1 MVNSPALSV
10 NKGKVKRLVAL
21 PFQKSIQ
28 MAYQSIR
35 VRFFRSMVTTMSL
48 VLAVAFLAFIQVG
61 NDIAQG
67 LLNSGNS
74 DFIQILTKA
83 GFDISPENS
92 AVTSSAKQRWI
103 VFLSLL
109 VCVVGIINAQL
120 MSVTERFREIGTL
133 KCLGALD
140 RFIVRIFLL
149 EATMQG
155 LTGALAGS
163 LLGAGAALLTSLTR
177 FGFSMTAHIPWTQI
191 GTTLLYALCIGTF
204 LSLAGVL
211 YPAILASRMRPVEAM
226 RVEQ

>member
-1 MVNSPALSV
+1 MSPANRS
-10 NKGKVKRLVAL
+10 NMSRLVAL
-21 PFQKSIQ
+21 PYKKSIQ
-28 MAYQSIR
+28 MAFQSIR

-48 VLAVAFLAFIQVG
+48 VLAVSFLTFIQAG

-67 LLNSGNS
+67 LLNSGNTEYV
-74 DFIQILTKA
+74 QALTEA
-83 GFDISPENS
+83 GFDISENS
-92 AVTSSAKQRWI
+92 QTIASSAKQQWI

-140 RFIVRIFLL
+140 RFIVRIFML

-155 LTGALAGS
+155 LAGS
-163 LLGAGAALLTSLTR
+163 LGGALLGGVAALLTALLR
-177 FGFSMTAHIPWTQI
+177 FGFSILPHVPWPAITV
-191 GTTLLYALCIGTF
+191 TMSFTLCIGTF
-204 LSLAGVL
+204 LSLLGVL
-211 YPAILASRMRPVEAM
+211 YPAILAARMRPVEAM

>member
-1 MVNSPALSV
+1 MS
-10 NKGKVKRLVAL
+10 RLVAL
-21 PFQKSIQ
+21 PLRKSIQ

-35 VRFFRSMVTTMSL
+35 VRFFRSLVTTMSL

-74 DFIQILTKA
+74 DLLQALTKA
-83 GFDISPENS
+83 GFDFSPGDTTIS
-92 AVTSSAKQRWI
+92 SSAKQQWI
-103 VFLSLL
+103 LFLSLL
-109 VCVVGIINAQL
+109 VCIVGIINAQL

-155 LTGALAGS
+155 LAGALTGS
-163 LLGAGAALLTSLTR
+163 LLGGAAALLTALIR
-177 FGFSMTAHIPWTQI
+177 FGFSLISHIPWLEVT
-191 GTTLLYALCIGTF
+191 TTLFFTLCIGTL
-204 LSLAGVL
+204 LSLLGVL
-211 YPAILASRMRPVEAM
+211 YPAIIAARMRPVEAM

>member
-1 MVNSPALSV
+1 MR
-10 NKGKVKRLVAL
+10 RLVAL
-21 PFQKSIQ
+21 PMRKSVQ

-67 LLNSGNS
+67 LLSSGNS
-74 DFIQILTKA
+74 DFLQALTKA
-83 GFDISPENS
+83 GFDISPGDTTI
-92 AVTSSAKQRWI
+92 TSSAKQQWI

-109 VCVVGIINAQL
+109 VCIVGIINAQL

-133 KCLGALD
+133 KCLGALN

-149 EATMQG
+149 EATIQG
-155 LTGALAGS
+155 LAGALVGA
-163 LLGAGAALLTSLTR
+163 LLGGAAALLTSLVR
-177 FGFSMTAHIPWTQI
+177 FGIPLLTYVPWLEMA
-191 GTTLLYALCIGTF
+191 TTMFFTLCIGTF
-204 LSLAGVL
+204 LSLLGVL
-211 YPAILASRMRPVEAM
+211 YPAIIAARMRPVDAM

>member
-1 MVNSPALSV
+1 MR
-10 NKGKVKRLVAL
+10 RLVAL
-21 PFQKSIQ
+21 PWRKSIQ

-48 VLAVAFLAFIQVG
+48 VLAVSFLTFTQVG

-67 LLNSGNS
+67 LLAGGSS
-74 DFIQILTKA
+74 EHLQALTKA
-83 GFDISPENS
+83 GFDISPGD
-92 AVTSSAKQRWI
+92 ATITSSAKQRWI

-109 VCVVGIINAQL
+109 VCIVGIINAQL

-140 RFIVRIFLL
+140 RFIVRIFML

-155 LTGALAGS
+155 LAGALAGA
-163 LLGAGAALLTSLTR
+163 LLGGIAALLTALIR
-177 FGFSMTAHIPWTQI
+177 FGFSLLPYVPWLQVS
-191 GTTLLYALCIGTF
+191 TTMFFTLCIGTF
-204 LSLAGVL
+204 LSLLGVF
-211 YPAILASRMRPVEAM
+211 YPAIVAARMRPVDAM